1 MWLFSGWLTERSELA
16 RSKSTTQ
23 APEAK
28 KTGPGGTTTSRSVNG
43 TTKAHGRANSLSN
56 SAATTRTGSR
66 TVNAT
71 SSTARQP
78 VRSHSS
84 LAGSRKQPGP
94 SIPRPA
100 TSLDTHEE
108 EPAGSVLGK
117 RKGRRQPH
125 GHFSHVTYSLPRRSW
140 TGVHGNSS
148 RNYVR
153 PQTSLPDMRN
163 ASLGS
168 GGRLSSPCTAMD
180 QLTLNLPLT
189 GPSSHQPMQDG
200 PKKHSPSKIPT
211 ISTPVKLITDRP
223 PSPPKH
229 SSKKNP
235 PIVPYLTKDSTI
247 KAFNNYADAEWN
259 QEIREQKMD
268 EWFNTFLSRFSQAGQ
283 ESFGLKE
290 TVELYKTRSKW

>member
-1 MWLFSGWLTERSELA
+1 MTEISELA

-23 APEAK
+23 ASEAK
-28 KTGPGGTTTSRSVNG
+28 KTGPGGTTTSRSVKG
-43 TTKAHGRANSLSN
+43 TTKAHGRANSLAT
-56 SAATTRTGSR
+56 SAAMTRTGSR

-78 VRSHSS
+78 ARSHSS

-100 TSLDTHEE
+100 TSLDAHEE
-108 EPAGSVLGK
+108 EPGGSVLGK

-140 TGVHGNSS
+140 TGVSENSS

-168 GGRLSSPCTAMD
+168 GGRLFSLCTDTD
-180 QLTLNLPLT
+180 QLSLNPPPT

-211 ISTPVKLITDRP
+211 ISTPVKPILDRP

-235 PIVPYLTKDSTI
+235 PVIPYLTKDSTV
-247 KAFNNYADAEWN
+247 KAFNNYADAEWD

-268 EWFNTFLSRFSQAGQ
+268 GWINTIVSRFDQAGQ
-283 ESFGLKE
+283 ESFALKE
-290 TVELYKTRSKW
+290 AVELYKTRSKW